1 MFKLSDFSLIVFD
14 FDGVFTDNL
23 VVVDENGKESVTC
36 SRADGLGIAMLKK
49 AISKQ
54 DLDIKLLVVS
64 TEVNPVVA
72 KRCQKL
78 GLEFAQGIENK
89 KDFLAA
95 RLSNLSTNTD
105 SHWDTVLYLGNDLN
119 DLEVM
124 SACASFAP
132 KDAHP
137 IILKVANLVFEER
150 GGHGFVRAAVECLLE
165 IDIMAPEELSELI
178 LNR

>member
-1 MFKLSDFSLIVFD
+1 MFKLLDFSLIVFD

-23 VVVDENGKESVTC
+23 VTVDENGKESVTC

-49 AISKQ
+49 TIANQ
-54 DLDIKLLVVS
+54 DLNIKLLVVS
-64 TEVNPVVA
+64 TEMNPVVA
-72 KRCQKL
+72 RRCQKL
-78 GLEFAQGIENK
+78 GLDFAQGIENK
-89 KDFLAA
+89 KDFLAS
-95 RLSNLSTNTD
+95 RLSKLPTNPD
-105 SHWDTVLYLGNDLN
+105 SPWETVLYLGNDLN

-124 SACASFAP
+124 STCTSFAP

-150 GGHGFVRAAVECLLE
+150 GGHGFVRAAVEYLLE
-165 IDIMAPEELSELI
+165 IEKMGPEELSELI